1 MLTGGI
7 MGAQEI
13 IDLKTFN
20 DLRAQLGS
28 DFVTELIDIY
38 SLDTE
43 ELIEKLRQAL
53 VAKDAVSFGRFA
65 HTIKSSSA
73 SLGALVFSQQ
83 ARELEMIGKS
93 SDLSNAGSKLELLA
107 AGFHQVK
114 RSLEE
119 LRNEP

>member
-28 DFVTELIDIY
+28 DFVTELIDTY

-53 VAKDAVSFGRFA
+53 VAKDAISFGRFA

-93 SDLSNAGSKLELLA
+93 SDLSNARSKLELLA
-107 AGFHQVK
+107 AGFPQVK

>member
-1 MLTGGI
+1 
-7 MGAQEI
+7 MGVQEV

-28 DFVTELIDIY
+28 DFVTELIDTY
-38 SLDTE
+38 SHDTE
-43 ELIEKLRQAL
+43 ELLENLRQAL
-53 VAKDAVSFGRFA
+53 VAKDAVSFERFA

-93 SDLSNAGSKLELLA
+93 SDLSNADSKLELLSV
-107 AGFHQVK
+107 GFLQVK
-114 RSLEE
+114 RNLEE
-119 LRNEP
+119 LKNEP